1 MTKIIITEWEKEIDK
16 DTPADFG
23 TTITVD
29 GKDLKGDLNMNPDI
43 CIKELLNTL
52 GVNEVEIEYKIEE

>member
-1 MTKIIITEWEKEIDK
+1 MTKITITEWETEVSK

-29 GKDLKGDLNMNPDI
+29 GKDLKGDLNMNPEI
-43 CIKELLNTL
+43 CIKELLSNL
-52 GVNEVEIEYKIEE
+52 GVNEVEIEYIVK

>member
-1 MTKIIITEWEKEIDK
+1 MTKIIITEWDTEVDI
-16 DTPADFG
+16 DTPSDFG

-29 GKDLKGDLNMNPDI
+29 GKDLQGDLNLSPDI

-52 GVNEVEIEYKIEE
+52 GLNEVEIIYKSN